1 MLDMTLQEGFHDQYI
16 IIILHIIRIAY
27 LYMYSRIGTI
37 VLWYSMM

>member
-27 LYMYSRIGTI
+27 LYIGHIGTI